1 MSTNVQNVLANVSL
15 NFQPKND
22 LPSTDVHSL
31 SLIQQSGT
39 SASRGVLETLVSK
52 TPMIVEASPWE
63 DSASLVAFGGDNQL
77 TILRRTS
84 SLGATTR
91 SGGVIESLRFSHVAN
106 FSMSGRVSC
115 LAWSPQSKSDEQNS
129 QISLAAACS
138 DHSVQC
144 HFATLHSTLKQSLL
158 GHSDYINSI
167 SFVPTHGQTPG
178 NDAQMHPLTNGVHL
192 ASASDD
198 HTVHLWNAEQ
208 AEPVQVL
215 AMSSAVMSVK
225 FHSQEP
231 NLLMAAAASG
241 EVSIFD
247 LRGSSLIAYS
257 LYSEHPSLLD
267 ADWSSVDSTLFG
279 CVVNRRWLIWDA
291 RGASGSTTA
300 SSASITNQIPIA
312 MEGPACSTPLS
323 KFRWS
328 HTHAN
333 LFATLQAPSTVTVWD
348 SSNPSAPISESHGSH
363 RFGGVTWLQD
373 RACVLSG
380 SHRQIFFT
388 LL

>member
-1 MSTNVQNVLANVSL
+1 LTTKFDSSNALLDADFFSL
-15 NFQPKND
+15 
-22 LPSTDVHSL
+22 LTHSL
-31 SLIQQSGT
+31 V
-39 SASRGVLETLVSK
+39 SR

-63 DSASLVAFGGDNQL
+63 DSATLVAFGGENQL

-84 SLGATTR
+84 SLGATVR
-91 SGGVIESLRFSHVAN
+91 SGGIIESLRFSHVSN
-106 FSMSGRVSC
+106 FVMSGRVSC
-115 LAWSPQSKSDEQNS
+115 LAWSPQSRSDEANT

-144 HFATLHSTLKQSLL
+144 HFATEHSTLRQPLL

-167 SFVPTHGQTPG
+167 CFVPSHGQSSANGSQVT
-178 NDAQMHPLTNGVHL
+178 PLTNGVHL

-198 HTVHLWNAEQ
+198 HTVHLWNTEQ

-215 AMSSAVMSVK
+215 AMPSAAMSVK

-247 LRGSSLIAYS
+247 LRGSSLIAFS
-257 LYSEHPSLLD
+257 LYSEHPTLLD
-267 ADWSSVDSTLFG
+267 ADWSSVDPTLFG
-279 CVVNRRWLIWDA
+279 CVVNRRWLIWDV
-291 RGASGSTTA
+291 RGGSGGSIASNP
-300 SSASITNQIPIA
+300 SITNQIPVA
-312 MEGPACSTPLS
+312 MEGPACPTPLS

-333 LFATLQAPSTVTVWD
+333 LFATLQAPSIVTVWD
-348 SSNPSAPISESHGSH
+348 SSNPSAPISNAHGSY

-373 RACVLSG
+373 RACLLSG

-388 LL
+388 LM